1 MFFLKNDPSH
11 FFFLKMT
18 FRNFFFKMT
27 FRIFLFFLLKM
38 TVRIFWPFVKRH
50 IPGRKHAS
58 MHDVLLVIADMKL
71 RGTTAADGRK
81 VWSAIDFIQRAA
93 HKTHEAA
100 AQAFRRWT
108 RAGSQHCV
116 FFKQNM
122 AMMHLRRSNNSGYA
136 TPGLDI
142 DGLKHLLN
150 LMDSE
155 VTVEFHDACRNAFL
169 RVRAGDTTLI
179 EEIVGDTAYSC
190 PREDMRD
197 GMEEEDG
204 NTLSQQLGERLSQQA
219 VLQGADDLLGK
230 PRADLANE
238 LADVQVAKAKASA
251 QLELN
256 VQAHLASFEVK
267 LKEKNITAAAEN
279 MALKLANEKLALE
292 NERLH
297 IEDRAA
303 LEARKLDIQLSEF
316 KEYSA
321 FELQTKQKVLAETSA
336 IDLAQKKINKKEW
349 AALQLRLAEDAQM
362 QSRAANL
369 EKLLALECKRI
380 ESNATLIQQ
389 EQTRIAL
396 NESMIE
402 QEKRWR
408 AMQAQDKSS
417 TRVPS

>member
-1 MFFLKNDPSH
+1 
-11 FFFLKMT
+11 MT
-18 FRNFFFKMT
+18 FRF
-27 FRIFLFFLLKM
+27 
-38 TVRIFWPFVKRH
+38 FWPFVKRH
-50 IPGRKHAS
+50 IQGRRHTSTQAG

-81 VWSAIDFIQRAA
+81 VWSAIDFIERAA

-108 RAGSQHCV
+108 RNGSQHCA
-116 FFKQNM
+116 FFKQNI

-142 DGLKHLLN
+142 DGLRHLLN
-150 LMDSE
+150 LLDSE
-155 VTVEFHDACRNAFL
+155 VSVEFHDACRNAFL
-169 RVRAGDTTLI
+169 RVRAGDTSII
-179 EEIVGDTAYSC
+179 EEVVGDAAFSC
-190 PREDMRD
+190 PREDVQD
-197 GMEEEDG
+197 SMEEDDG
-204 NTLSQQLGERLSQQA
+204 KTLSQQLGERLSQQA
-219 VLQGADDLLGK
+219 VLQGADELIGK
-230 PRADLANE
+230 PKAILAND

-267 LKEKNITAAAEN
+267 LKEKNIAAAAEN
-279 MALKLANEKLALE
+279 TALKIANEKLALE

-303 LEARKLDIQLSEF
+303 LEARKLDIQLNEF

-321 FELQTKQKVLAETSA
+321 FELQTKQKVLAETTS
-336 IDLAQKKINKKEW
+336 IDLAQKKVNKKEW

-362 QSRAANL
+362 QSRTANL
-369 EKLLALECKRI
+369 EKLLALEGKRI
-380 ESNATLIQQ
+380 ESNATLILQ

-408 AMQAQDKSS
+408 AIQAHEKSS

>member
-1 MFFLKNDPSH
+1 
-11 FFFLKMT
+11 
-18 FRNFFFKMT
+18 
-27 FRIFLFFLLKM
+27 
-38 TVRIFWPFVKRH
+38 
-50 IPGRKHAS
+50 

-81 VWSAIDFIQRAA
+81 VWSAIDFIERAA

-108 RAGSQHCV
+108 RKGSQHSA
-116 FFKQNM
+116 FFKQNV

-142 DGLKHLLN
+142 DGLRQLLN
-150 LMDSE
+150 LLDSE
-155 VTVEFHDACRNAFL
+155 VTVEFHDACRTAFL
-169 RVRAGDTTLI
+169 RVKAGDATVM
-179 EEIVGDTAYSC
+179 EDVVGDAAHSC
-190 PREDMRD
+190 SRDDVHYDVEEQDED
-197 GMEEEDG
+197 
-204 NTLSQQLGERLSQQA
+204 NTLSQQLCERMSQQT
-219 VLQGADDLLGK
+219 VVQGAHEWLGNA
-230 PRADLANE
+230 RADVADE
-238 LADVQVAKAKASA
+238 LADVQVTKAKASA
-251 QLELN
+251 QMELN

-267 LKEKNITAAAEN
+267 LKETNMTAAAEN
-279 MALKLANEKLALE
+279 VALKIANDKLALE

-303 LEARKLDIQLSEF
+303 LQARKLDIQLNEF

-321 FELQTKQKVLAETSA
+321 FELQMKQKVLAETTA
-336 IDLAQKKINKKEW
+336 IDLAQKKVNKKEW

-369 EKLLALECKRI
+369 EKLLALESKRI

-389 EQTRIAL
+389 ENTRIAL

-408 AMQAQDKSS
+408 SMQTMQPMQPLQQRDKAS
-417 TRVPS
+417 TRAPFSVSSAS